1 MSGIFGTPRTSLLN
15 SGTLGTSFPGSGSDL
30 CLNCY
35 FKKQGKTCKTD
46 KVLKRVAGHSHVF
59 ESGVDIM
66 MIRLVV
72 L

>member
-15 SGTLGTSFPGSGSDL
+15 SGTLGMSFPGSGSDW
-30 CLNCY
+30 CINCY
-35 FKKQGKTCKTD
+35 FKIQGKTCKTD